1 MDFME
6 TMTPQPDPEPRH
18 EGFNPWPFILLS
30 ILVVLS
36 ITFDVCK
43 EHVEH
48 ATPNVFQVSPA
59 NGCKEVFVLLWL
71 TSRRILHLRPERVLD
86 YCSDR
91 WMMMQCHCRT

>member
-1 MDFME
+1 ME
-6 TMTPQPDPEPRH
+6 MMTPQPEPEPRH

-59 NGCKEVFVLLWL
+59 NGLKQVFVLLRF
-71 TSRRILHLRPERVLD
+71 TSRRILPLSPIRGLTIALD
-86 YCSDR
+86 DG
-91 WMMMQCHCRT
+91 